1 MNQKLQMKL
10 AAHAPTK
17 ALASALKDILTKYE
31 QDPNNPEHVHMM
43 QYACHMLLINLH
55 VGGDMSRLKALEE
68 GIDQMMITSQ
78 YFAKN

>member
-1 MNQKLQMKL
+1 MNQKLQMQL

-17 ALASALKDILTKYE
+17 VLLKVLKDNITKYE
-31 QDPNNPEHVHMM
+31 QDPTNLENVHAL
-43 QYACHMLLINLH
+43 QYGCQMLLINLH